1 MSPLQSSRVSLN
13 TLSKASGTRD
23 CPANTE
29 LDDCSGVGDSLFR
42 TWPSCTTI
50 LGDPG
55 DSPVIPGDG
64 DSLDFGDSLSERVI
78 PGTEESS
85 L

>member
-1 MSPLQSSRVSLN
+1 MIPFSALGRLVLQYLV
-13 TLSKASGTRD
+13 
-23 CPANTE
+23 
-29 LDDCSGVGDSLFR
+29 
-42 TWPSCTTI
+42 I
-50 LGDPG
+50 PG
-55 DSPVIPGDG
+55 DSPVIPG